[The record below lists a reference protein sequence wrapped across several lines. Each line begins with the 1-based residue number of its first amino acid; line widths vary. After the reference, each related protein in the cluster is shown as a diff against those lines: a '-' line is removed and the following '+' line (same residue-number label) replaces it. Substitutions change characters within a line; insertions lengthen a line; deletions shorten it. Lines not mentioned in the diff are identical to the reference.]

1 MNPTR
6 TAPVPDIVATAVRAL
21 MLYSL
26 AEFQSGHATTIKVT
40 AAGTSFGFTDDGR
53 GHSIARVVDG
63 TSYLRF
69 IYTQLDYPFESA
81 VSAPIQLQ
89 GIGMSLINAMC
100 LELAL
105 TARNSGE
112 MLEVLFRDGKL
123 VRTNRT
129 KTISSETGNT
139 ISAKISPQ
147 LQKNDANT
155 QEIEAWLLGVL
166 ASSRSLKLFFNGR
179 EIQPH

>member
-1 MNPTR
+1 MNSTR
-6 TAPVPDIVATAVRAL
+6 TARVPDIVATAVRAL

-26 AEFQSGHATTIKVT
+26 AEFQSGHATTIRVT
-40 AAGTSFGFTDDGR
+40 AAGTSFGITDDGR

-63 TSYLRF
+63 ASYLKF
-69 IYTQLDYPFESA
+69 IYTQFDYPFESA
-81 VSAPIQLQ
+81 VGAPIQLQ

-100 LELAL
+100 GELAL
-105 TARNSGE
+105 TVRNPGE
-112 MLEVLFRDGKL
+112 MLELLFRDGQL

-147 LQKNDANT
+147 LQKSDADTT
-155 QEIEAWLLGVL
+155 QIEAWLLGVL
-166 ASSRSLKLFFNGR
+166 DSSRSLKLFFNGR
-179 EIQPH
+179 ELQPH